1 MRRKCPATDV
11 WVETSITDRLHLGP
25 GITRFGCLDLGRKL
39 HRLQLDVQRFVIDY
53 RYSFIN
59 ISMVCFLNT
68 GQ

>member
-53 RYSFIN
+53 R
-59 ISMVCFLNT
+59 
-68 GQ
+68 